1 MERKIIINKS
11 GSIQSQMFNSAKD
24 EFKRAALE
32 ADQEHDSLEERQDLS
47 QNRDE
52 WER

>member
-1 MERKIIINKS
+1 MVRKIIINKS
-11 GSIQSQMFNSAKD
+11 GSIQPQMFNSAKY

-32 ADQEHDSLEERQDLS
+32 ADQEHDPLEERQDLS